1 MGELLRRKA
10 ADNAYDPEW
19 LQAIE
24 AMDKGEPVS
33 NELCKQLL
41 EEAIQAQ
48 PSQWGYVIEG
58 FPRDIDQAEDF
69 EQVSY
74 LRILKFWS
82 FDLKIFCMQTFILL
96 INLILEP
103 SRRFC
108 FADWLH
114 GAILHW

>member
-1 MGELLRRKA
+1 MIIIGAPGSLKTEYAKRISQRYDGFVQIGMGELLRRKA

-74 LRILKFWS
+74 LRILKF
-82 FDLKIFCMQTFILL
+82 
-96 INLILEP
+96 
-103 SRRFC
+103 
-108 FADWLH
+108 
-114 GAILHW
+114 